1 MGKKKADAAVDQPHA
16 EGAPPQQAPLAAS
29 AANDTVF
36 DELLALVRRDTG
48 MDVTQYREATLRRRV
63 DRRRRLLNLDSDDA
77 YLDYLRVHP
86 DEVQALQR
94 SFLISVTSFFR
105 DAPAFAALRAALRR
119 LVDEKPVDQPLRVW
133 VPACATG
140 EEAYSVAIVLL
151 EALAGRTRRPEIKIF
166 ATDLDAA
173 AIAVA
178 KQGCYDA
185 SELEGL
191 DPELQARYFRP
202 MGGHHEISPDVR
214 DLCLFAQHDVVRDVP
229 FTRLDLVSCRNLLIY
244 FKPTL
249 QAEILRRF
257 QYALHVGGL
266 LLLGRAESL
275 TDDTAALF
283 EPVEPHQRL
292 FRRRPGVPSLPL
304 RPGTLSL
311 PRTPGGML
319 GGAAAAAVERADEP
333 PLQQAM
339 REALLSWY
347 APASVL
353 FDPVSLAPLHFQGAN
368 DRYLLF
374 PQGSASF
381 DLPSL
386 LPEPLRGEFLALVV
400 QLRDPTRDEAGSPPV
415 PLRPGAT
422 AGAVRLRLRRLPK
435 APVGTQPWLL
445 CFEDLPMPQP
455 VNGTGIATHEQQ
467 RLREELD
474 RSREQS
480 RALVQALDSSNQA
493 LQASN
498 RELQMSTE
506 ALQTSNEE
514 LQAANEELSTVN
526 DELQAKSEE
535 LARLNETLSN
545 IQDSIRIGL
554 VVVDQRMRVLRYN
567 ELAVRVF
574 GLLPGDVG
582 RPLHEVPRLLDLPGL
597 ESDVAEAVRSG
608 RPQVRRAVRDDFHY
622 LVQVAPY
629 VNRRGERVGAVL
641 SFSDVSELRA
651 AEVAQ
656 QRVEQRFRLITE
668 ALTEVVWM
676 STPGLGQL
684 LYLSPSFEA
693 LWGLPVQQALEHPAL
708 LLEALSLTD
717 RQSLLERLGADDAL
731 PWSVEF
737 PLRRPDGL
745 QRWVHVHGRGVLD
758 DDGRLLYQVCTAV
771 DMTERV
777 RNEQS
782 VRDSERQFRELAHS
796 LPVLVFTTDARGR
809 CDFVNEP
816 WLRYTGGDAAQTLGE
831 GWMQQ
836 VHPLDRL
843 RVAAVWQEAVA
854 EGRPYQVEFR
864 LRGRD
869 GSYRWFDTRALP
881 HRGSDG
887 RVLRWFG
894 ANIDIDDR
902 KQAEAHLQR
911 NVQLIQLVM
920 DSVPALVS
928 YLDDQGIYR
937 WVNRHYSEWFQVDR
951 QAIVGRAFRDVVG
964 DVIYQEAGP
973 LLERALRGETVA
985 STRRAKR
992 PHWHEVRWI
1001 HITYTPD
1008 RAEDGHVRGV
1018 VTTVR
1023 DITAEREATQAL
1035 QASEARAHSI
1045 IETAPQAML
1054 IVDEQGLVER
1064 ANQRAQL
1071 LFAPDGQPIVGL
1083 PAAQLL
1089 PEWAQLQPTAT
1100 GHATGPA
1107 DPATTRIAAAV
1118 RTDGSTFPAE
1128 LGLGLLQAAATRTL
1142 IVTVQDISLQVEA
1155 QRVLTEH
1162 QGELERL
1169 VNERT
1174 AAAQQAEAQ
1183 MRLILESTA
1192 DGLYGVNAQGQI
1204 TFVNVMASTLL
1215 GYAADAMTH
1224 RPARELL
1231 LPLRPDGTPTPFDD
1245 SPLAHTLRTGEPQR
1259 VEHALFR
1266 RRDGSTMPVLYAVR
1280 AMWRRGEIVGAVVS
1294 FSDISERL
1302 AAEAAREAA
1311 LSEAERLARV
1321 RTEFLTNMSHEIRT
1335 PLNAV
1340 LGLAEVAARGDRDRP
1355 PEETFRMI
1363 LDSGQVLLGVV
1374 NDILDFS
1381 KIEAGKLRT
1390 ESQPFDLGPVIDRAV
1405 ALVAPRIFAK
1415 GLRFSID
1422 EAPDLPWRLRGDAL
1436 RLTQVLGNLLSNAQK
1451 FTEHG
1456 GVELRVWCDL
1466 HDLWFTVTDSGIG
1479 IEPGQLKR
1487 LFTPFEQADSSTTRR
1502 FGGSGLGLVI
1512 SRYLMELMGGSIAV
1526 RSQPG
1531 VGSTFT
1537 VRLPMNEPEN
1547 PPALQRQGRI
1557 VLTDLGEIDHVPEA
1571 LHHRGF
1577 EVVSVSTAVA
1587 LKQNASLV
1595 VIDIDALADE
1605 RLRDAAVAAV
1615 QHGQRLALLT
1625 HPMAAELPAELRGH
1639 VVLLEQPLRARH
1651 IAGALSQPERQHEPA
1666 ASGGRL
1672 AGLRVLAAEDN
1683 EVNGLVLEAIMRI
1696 EDAQLTLVDNG
1707 ERAVEQVRERGV
1719 GGFDLVLTDIQMPV
1733 MDGYD
1738 ATREMLALDPALPVI
1753 GLTAHAMPEERDR
1766 CLSVGMVDHLPKPIE
1781 VEQLVGAVLRHARP
1795 NRASGPRVDPE
1806 NA

>member
-1 MGKKKADAAVDQPHA
+1 MGKKKADAAMQGPHA

-63 DRRRRLLNLDSDDA
+63 ERRRRLLNLPSDDA
-77 YLDYLRVHP
+77 YLGYLRLHP

-105 DAPAFAALRAALRR
+105 DAPAFAALRTALRR

-173 AIAVA
+173 AIGVA
-178 KQGCYDA
+178 KQGRYDP

-191 DPELQARYFRP
+191 DPQLQARYFRP
-202 MGGHHEISPDVR
+202 GAGHHEVAPEVR

-244 FKPTL
+244 FKPAL

-257 QYALHVGGL
+257 QYALHAGGL

-275 TDDTAALF
+275 AEETAALF
-283 EPVEPHQRL
+283 EPLEAHQRL
-292 FRRRPGVPSLPL
+292 FRRKPGPPSLPL
-304 RPGTLSL
+304 RGPVPAIPALPGA
-311 PRTPGGML
+311 GV
-319 GGAAAAAVERADEP
+319 AASGERAQP
-333 PLQQAM
+333 QVLQQAM
-339 REALLSWY
+339 RDALLAWY

-353 FDPVSLAPLHFQGAN
+353 FDATTLAPLHFHGAN
-368 DRYLLF
+368 ERYLLF

-386 LPEPLRGEFLALVV
+386 LPEPLRGEFHALLAL
-400 QLRDPTRDEAGSPPV
+400 LRERTHDEASSPPV
-415 PLRPGAT
+415 PLQRGGAP
-422 AGAVRLRLRRLPK
+422 AQAVRLRLRRLPTPP
-435 APVGTQPWLL
+435 AGRDAWLL
-445 CFEDLPMPQP
+445 SFEDLPAPP
-455 VNGTGIATHEQQ
+455 PADGTAATHELG

-480 RALVQALDSSNQA
+480 RALVQALDSSNRA

-498 RELQMSTE
+498 RELQMSAE
-506 ALQTSNEE
+506 ELQTSNEE
-514 LQAANEELSTVN
+514 LHATNEELSTVN

-574 GLLPGDVG
+574 GLLPGDIG
-582 RPLHEVPRLLDLPGL
+582 RPLDEVPRLLELPRL
-597 ESDVAEAVRSG
+597 EADVAEVVRSG
-608 RPQVRRAVRDDFHY
+608 RPMVRRAVRDDFHY
-622 LVQVAPY
+622 LVQIGPY

-651 AEVAQ
+651 AELAQ
-656 QRVEQRFRLITE
+656 HRVEQRFRLITE

-676 STPGLGQL
+676 STPGLRQL

-693 LWGLPVQQALEHPAL
+693 LWGLSVAQAMADPQCL
-708 LLEALSLTD
+708 LTTLSPTD
-717 RQSLLERLGADDAL
+717 RHNLLERLGSEDGL
-731 PWSVEF
+731 PWSAEF
-737 PLRRPDGL
+737 PLQRADGL
-745 QRWVHVHGRGVLD
+745 QRWVRVQGRGVLD
-758 DDGRLLYQVCTAV
+758 EQGHLLYQVCTAT
-771 DMTERV
+771 DMTDRV
-777 RNEQS
+777 RSEQS
-782 VRDSERQFRELAHS
+782 VRESERQFRELAHS
-796 LPVLVFTTDARGR
+796 LPALVFTTDAQGR
-809 CDFVNEP
+809 CDFVNEQ
-816 WLRYTGGDAAQTLGE
+816 WLHYTGCEAAQQLGD
-831 GWMQQ
+831 GWLQQ
-836 VHPLDRL
+836 VHPQDQL
-843 RVAAVWQEAVA
+843 RTITAWQEAVA
-854 EGRPYQVEFR
+854 HGQPFEQEFR

-869 GSYRWFDTRALP
+869 GQYRWFDTHALP
-881 HRGSDG
+881 QRGPDG
-887 RVLRWFG
+887 QVLRWFG
-894 ANIDIDDR
+894 TNTDVDDR
-902 KQAEAHLQR
+902 KQAEARLQR

-928 YLDDQGIYR
+928 YLDEHGVYR

-951 QAIVGRAFRDVVG
+951 HAIVGRSFREVVG

-973 LLERALRGETVA
+973 LLARALQGETVA

-992 PHWHEVRWI
+992 AHWSEVRWI

-1035 QASEARAHSI
+1035 QASEARANRI
-1045 IETAPQAML
+1045 VETAPQAML
-1054 IVDEQGLVER
+1054 IVDEHGLIER
-1064 ANQRAQL
+1064 ANQRAQW
-1071 LFAPDGQPIVGL
+1071 LFGTGAAPLVGL
-1083 PAAQLL
+1083 PAERLL
-1089 PEWAQLQPTAT
+1089 PDWPRLQQPDAHEIQLWT
-1100 GHATGPA
+1100 G
-1107 DPATTRIAAAV
+1107 V
-1118 RTDGSTFPAE
+1118 RADGSRFPAE
-1128 LGLGLLQAAATRTL
+1128 VGLGPLEASAGRAV

-1231 LPLRPDGTPTPFDD
+1231 LPLRPDGTPMAFED

-1259 VEHALFR
+1259 EEHALFR
-1266 RRDGSTMPVLYAVR
+1266 RRDGSTMPVVYAVR

-1311 LSEAERLARV
+1311 LTEAERLARV

-1390 ESQPFDLGPVIDRAV
+1390 ESQPFELGPVIDRAV
-1405 ALVAPRIFAK
+1405 SLVAPRIFAK

-1422 EAPDLPWRLRGDAL
+1422 EAPDLPCRLRGDAL

-1456 GVELRVWCDL
+1456 GVQLRVWCDL
-1466 HDLWFTVTDSGIG
+1466 HDLWLTVTDSGIG
-1479 IEPGQLKR
+1479 IGPEQMER

-1512 SRYLMELMGGSIAV
+1512 SRYLMDLMGGSIAV

-1531 VGSTFT
+1531 MGSTFT
-1537 VRLPMNEPEN
+1537 LRLPMLEPE
-1547 PPALQRQGRI
+1547 PVPELQKQGRI
-1557 VLTDLGEIDHVPEA
+1557 VLAELGEIDHVPEA
-1571 LHHRGF
+1571 LRHRGF

-1587 LKQNASLV
+1587 LRQHASLV
-1595 VIDIDALADE
+1595 VLDIDALADE
-1605 RLRDAAVAAV
+1605 RQRDAAIAAV
-1615 QHGQRLALLT
+1615 QQGRRLALLT
-1625 HPMAAELPAELRGH
+1625 HPMAAELPPELRGH

-1651 IAGALSQPERQHEPA
+1651 IAGALSQPERQQTSAE
-1666 ASGGRL
+1666 SGGRL
-1672 AGLRVLAAEDN
+1672 AGVRVLAAEDN
-1683 EVNGLVLEAIMRI
+1683 EVNALVLEAIMRI

-1707 ERAVEQVRERGV
+1707 ERAVEQVREHGP

-1738 ATREMLALDPALPVI
+1738 ATREMLALDPTLPVI

-1766 CLSVGMVDHLPKPIE
+1766 CLAAGMVDHLPKPIE
-1781 VEQLVGAVLRHARP
+1781 VEQLVAAVLRHARP
-1795 NRASGPRVDPE
+1795 NRASGPRVDPK